1 MISAACH
8 TAKKTL
14 VALAEGTAMEKVLLF
29 LGKTGYSAVGRHATS
44 GPKLFRTA
52 HTESPEPRHLYHH
65 PWGPASSSLA
75 ASGHP
80 FVKKPLIVKA
90 AVKTTMMDD
99 DTLLV

>member
-14 VALAEGTAMEKVLLF
+14 VALLAEGTAMEK
-29 LGKTGYSAVGRHATS
+29 GMTGYSAVGRHATS